1 MERDDGR
8 RPARGVLVSLLDVG
22 GGQSR
27 VILDDVRSAA
37 PRRDTSWAFDA
48 FHTHKLLDNARTDQM
63 QLSDAA
69 YRDFGIA
76 VMARLLALNDRVK

>member
-1 MERDDGR
+1 MEPDDGK
-8 RPARGVLVSLLDVG
+8 RPPFGVLVSLLDVG
-22 GGQSR
+22 GGRSR

-37 PRRDTSWAFDA
+37 PQRETTWRFDA
-48 FHTHKLLDNARTDQM
+48 FYTHKHLDKAQADRM
-63 QLSDAA
+63 QLSDAE